1 MARKFCRGTKGLHV
15 CSPDLDQRDC

>member
-1 MARKFCRGTKGLHV
+1 MARKFCRGAKGLHV